1 MKSKIVAF
9 PTFLIS
15 FILLALACPVFAE
28 PADDALQMLK
38 DGNDNFVAGKMLHPN
53 SSPQRVQETA
63 GGQKPFAIVLT
74 CSDSRLAPEVIFDT
88 GIGDIFVVRDAG
100 NIADP
105 AITGSIE
112 YAVGHLHAPLVVV
125 MGHTKCGAVGA
136 AVAGGTAGGSI
147 DHILGKISPAV
158 KTAKTRNPG
167 MRGDLFNTE
176 VSKINV
182 ANVVSEIIAES
193 LEIAEGIHK
202 SEVKVIGAVYDVS
215 DGRVSWLEISNE
227 QPKEAPKELPKEHA
241 KEQSKD
247 QSKDQS
253 KEPLSEKKAPA
264 KKEH

>member
-1 MKSKIVAF
+1 MKRRITVF
-9 PTFLIS
+9 PTFYIS
-15 FILLALACPVFAE
+15 RLSLFGLLLAFVLSCPVLSE

-63 GGQKPFAIVLT
+63 GGQKPFAI
-74 CSDSRLAPEVIFDT
+74 IFDT

-105 AITGSIE
+105 VITGSIE
-112 YAVGHLHAPLVVV
+112 YAVGHLHVPLVVV

-182 ANVVSEIIAES
+182 ANVASEIIAES

-202 SEVKVIGAVYDVS
+202 SEVKVMGAVYDVS

-227 QPKEAPKELPKEHA
+227 QPKQAPKELPKEHA
-241 KEQSKD
+241 KEQP
-247 QSKDQS
+247 KDQS
-253 KEPLSEKKAPA
+253 KEPLSEKKAPT